1 MLTLSLRKSQVKF
14 NKTFRSIG
22 CGDPARVWIAPSLLA
37 QVQDLSYEQVRTAA
51 KVAGK
56 SGA

>member
-14 NKTFRSIG
+14 KTFRSIG